1 MRLDRFLT
9 NQIKDK
15 SRSRIQ
21 NWIRLKLVLVNGY
34 SKKTGYLLEYND
46 KITVEIPAESV
57 QTDNPERI
65 DLDILFEDDQI
76 VVINKPAGL
85 VVHPGISNKSGTLV
99 NGLLFHFN
107 SLSDLNG
114 PSRPGIIHRLD
125 KYTSGVI
132 IIAKTNFSHSN
143 ISNQFQKRTV
153 RKSYSA
159 LTWGNWK
166 EKEGSI
172 VKPIGR
178 NTKDPTCYIVSEDGR
193 SSQTNFYVQKQFRH
207 LALVSFY
214 PKTGRTH
221 QIRVHSTF
229 LGHPIFGDEKYG
241 GGASKA
247 KGFLPEYTKIYRKK
261 VKELN
266 RHALHADEI
275 EILHPVKNKN
285 MIFKAPLPI
294 ELLNLTESLE
304 TLYEAY

>member
-1 MRLDRFLT
+1 LT
-9 NQIKDK
+9 SQLKDE

-21 NWIRLKLVLVNGY
+21 KWIRLKLVFVNGL
-34 SKKTGYLLEYND
+34 SKKTGYLLEHND
-46 KITVEIPAESV
+46 KITVQIPKEPV
-57 QTDNPERI
+57 QTDIPEPI

-107 SLSDLNG
+107 LLSDLNG
-114 PSRPGIIHRLD
+114 PSRPGIVHRLD
-125 KYTSGVI
+125 KDTSGVI
-132 IIAKTNFSHSN
+132 IIAKTNFSHSSL
-143 ISNQFQKRTV
+143 SNQFQKRTV
-153 RKSYSA
+153 RKTYSA
-159 LTWGNWK
+159 LTWGTWK
-166 EKEGSI
+166 EKKGK
-172 VKPIGR
+172 VLQPISR
-178 NTKDPTCYIVSEDGR
+178 NTKDPTCYIVSNGGK
-193 SSQTNFYVQKQFRH
+193 SSQTNFNVQKQFRH

-241 GGASKA
+241 GGASRA
-247 KGFLPEYTKIYRKK
+247 KGFLPEYTKIYNKK
-261 VKELN
+261 VRELN
-266 RHALHADEI
+266 RHALHAEEI

-294 ELLNLTESLE
+294 ELLNLTKSLE
-304 TLYEAY
+304 TLYEE

>member
-1 MRLDRFLT
+1 LT
-9 NQIKDK
+9 SQLKDE

-21 NWIRLKLVLVNGY
+21 KWIRLKLVFVNGL
-34 SKKTGYLLEYND
+34 SKKTGYLLEHND
-46 KITVEIPAESV
+46 KITVQIPEEPV
-57 QTDNPERI
+57 QTDIPEPI

-114 PSRPGIIHRLD
+114 PSRPGIVHRLD
-125 KYTSGVI
+125 KDTSGVI
-132 IIAKTNFSHSN
+132 IIAKTNFSHSSL
-143 ISNQFQKRTV
+143 SNQFQKRTV
-153 RKSYSA
+153 RKTYSA
-159 LTWGNWK
+159 LTWGAWK
-166 EKEGSI
+166 EKKGK
-172 VKPIGR
+172 VLQPISR
-178 NTKDPTCYIVSEDGR
+178 NTKDPTCYIVSNDGK
-193 SSQTNFYVQKQFRH
+193 SSQTNFNVQKQFRH

-241 GGASKA
+241 GGASRA
-247 KGFLPEYTKIYRKK
+247 KGFLPEYTKIYNKK
-261 VKELN
+261 VRELN
-266 RHALHADEI
+266 RHALHAEEI

-294 ELLNLTESLE
+294 ELLNLTKSLE
-304 TLYEAY
+304 TLYEE